1 LVLLFLF
8 FFQALYLCIRKIGV
22 LLHPF
27 TSQNWLKY
35 SFTVNSLVI
44 FNLFTVTSLSKIGFG
59 DYVPRP
65 NPPEQWARQEFGDNK
80 ENPNFETIEH
90 KFDLTKCVEDIVGTS
105 TKYFKV
111 AGNPIDVSSKVYCRP
126 TEWDNIYWLG
136 YWLYRFLVF
145 IWQLTGLSFSGT
157 VVSMLVKKMQ
167 QVIPELFP
175 CMVVDSEKPIHTFPS
190 PYNRS
195 LCPSRNALIG

>member
-1 LVLLFLF
+1 M
-8 FFQALYLCIRKIGV
+8 K
-22 LLHPF
+22 
-27 TSQNWLKY
+27 
-35 SFTVNSLVI
+35 
-44 FNLFTVTSLSKIGFG
+44 VTSLAKIGFG
-59 DYVPRP
+59 DYVPSS
-65 NPPEQWARQEFGDNK
+65 NPPEKWARNETQDYSEDNE
-80 ENPNFETIEH
+80 ENLTSRKINH
-90 KFDLTKCVEDIVGTS
+90 KFDLEQCVQYIVVSS

-126 TEWDNIYWLG
+126 TEWDNIYWIG

-167 QVIPELFP
+167 QVIPEVFP
-175 CMVVDSEKPIHTFPS
+175 CMVVDSERPIYTFPS

-195 LCPSRNALIG
+195 LCASRNGLMG